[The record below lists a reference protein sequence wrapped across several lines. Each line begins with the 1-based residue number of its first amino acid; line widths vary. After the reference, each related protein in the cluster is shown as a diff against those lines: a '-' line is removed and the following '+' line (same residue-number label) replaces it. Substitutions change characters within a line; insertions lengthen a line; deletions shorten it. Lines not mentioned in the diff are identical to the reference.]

1 MRGTKLSYEEVILE
15 RQGHI
20 GILTLS
26 RPDVLNALN
35 KNLQNETR
43 EVCSEIEADD
53 NIRALIVTGSG
64 RGFCA
69 GADLTGGIDSEE
81 PKVPDQNRR
90 LDEFGWVGEQA
101 VSFYRMTKPTIAAVN
116 GIAVG
121 AGMSMALACDLRVG
135 SELTRFKTTFL
146 ERSLSPD
153 SGMSFFLPRILGY
166 SRAMDLI
173 LTSRMIDSAE
183 AYQLGLLNRLSDSSE
198 NLLDEALVFAEE
210 ITRWPPMAVRSAKR
224 VTQRNLHVEL
234 EQALINE
241 TSALNFAQRAPHDVA
256 ESRRS
261 WEEKRA
267 PEFTGI

>member
-1 MRGTKLSYEEVILE
+1 
-15 RQGHI
+15 
-20 GILTLS
+20 
-26 RPDVLNALN
+26 
-35 KNLQNETR
+35 
-43 EVCSEIEADD
+43 
-53 NIRALIVTGSG
+53 
-64 RGFCA
+64 
-69 GADLTGGIDSEE
+69 
-81 PKVPDQNRR
+81 
-90 LDEFGWVGEQA
+90 
-101 VSFYRMTKPTIAAVN
+101 MTKPTIAAVN

-173 LTSRMIDSAE
+173 LTSRMIDSTE
-183 AYQLGLLNRLSDSSE
+183 AYRLGLLDRLIDSSE
-198 NLLDEALVFAEE
+198 NLLDEALAFAEE

-241 TSALNFAQRAPHDVA
+241 SSALKFAQKAPHDVT

-267 PEFTGI
+267 PEFTGL